1 MRPAPSLGVSNSLHS
16 RALFLQ
22 PWGITAKLHHE
33 ESASNGPAP
42 DQGAQHTRCCFSF
55 SSMERESELH
65 LWGNGRVSPVVLTPT
80 LAMEDFVN
88 FRSWL
93 LAWLQA
99 NHLTSPVA
107 ALGCFGSGQ
116 STLGKDQQGHRCSPA
131 TPSCSCLNP
140 TAPHY
145 LPPACPTNPL
155 SIHVLCPG
163 CLLKGCQWAGNLQPK
178 C

>member
-16 RALFLQ
+16 PALFLQ

-116 STLGKDQQGHRCSPA
+116 STLGRTNRATGAAPPPRAAPA
-131 TPSCSCLNP
+131 
-140 TAPHY
+140 
-145 LPPACPTNPL
+145 
-155 SIHVLCPG
+155 
-163 CLLKGCQWAGNLQPK
+163 
-178 C
+178 